1 MRRSGLTQAF
11 LCVFSLIYMKQGRK
25 KHQVDM
31 VFVGAGVM
39 STTLATLL
47 KELQPELT
55 IEIVEALE
63 TVAGESTNPWNNA
76 GTGHAALCEL
86 NYTPQKP
93 DGSVDISKAVQ
104 INEAFE
110 VSKQFW
116 ATLVERRRL
125 QSPKEF
131 ITAVPHVSFVRGKD
145 VAFLRARH
153 EALAAHPL
161 FVGMDYTEDRAR
173 IGEWAPL
180 ITQGRDPQEAVAAT
194 RSVEGTDVNFGALT
208 QGMLNSL
215 SKQPGVVVRLGERVT
230 DIQRRKD
237 GRWNFKTEGREG
249 KRKVTARFAF
259 LGAGG
264 GALPLLQKSGIPE
277 GRGFGGF
284 PVSGQWLRCDNPA
297 IVASHH
303 AKVYGKASVG
313 APPMSVPHLDTR
325 VVDGKT
331 SLLFGPYAGFST
343 KFLKE
348 GSFFDL
354 PTSINPRNLGPML
367 AVARDNVD
375 LTKYLIG
382 QVLQSKEQRFA
393 ALQEYFPEAKAEDW
407 RLEIAGQRVQ
417 IIKKDPKRGGVLQF
431 GTEVVASADGTIA
444 ALLGA
449 SPGASTAV
457 SIMLGLIQRC
467 FPEQAKSPEW
477 QAKLRE
483 LIPSFGQSLAAD
495 EVLLRHVRGH
505 ASHVLGLN
513 PGGVPAVCP

>member
-1 MRRSGLTQAF
+1 
-11 LCVFSLIYMKQGRK
+11 MKSGRK
-25 KHQVDM
+25 LHEVDM
-31 VFVGAGVM
+31 MFVGAGVM

-47 KELQPELT
+47 KELVPAAT
-55 IEIVEALE
+55 IEVVEALE
-63 TVAGESTNPWNNA
+63 VVAGESSNPWNNA

-86 NYTPQKP
+86 NYTPEKP
-93 DGSVDISKAVQ
+93 DGSVDISKAIQ

-116 ATLVERRRL
+116 AGLVERRRL
-125 QSPKEF
+125 PEPRSF
-131 ITAVPHVSFVRGKD
+131 INAVPHMSFVRGKD
-145 VAFLRARH
+145 VEFLRTRH
-153 EALAAHPL
+153 RALAKHPL
-161 FVGMDYTEDRAR
+161 FAGMHYTENREQ
-173 IGEWAPL
+173 ITEWAPL
-180 ITQGRDPQEAVAAT
+180 VMEGRDPSEPVAAT
-194 RSVEGTDVNFGALT
+194 RSEEGTDVNFGSLT
-208 QGMLNSL
+208 QGMLESL
-215 SKQPGVVVRLGERVT
+215 SKQPGVSTHLGQRVT
-230 DIQRRKD
+230 DIVRRAD
-237 GRWNFKTEGREG
+237 GRWKLKIEGRAG
-249 KRKVTARFAF
+249 KRHVIARFVF

-284 PVSGQWLRCDNPA
+284 PVSGQWLRCDNPQV
-297 IVASHH
+297 VAAHQ

-325 VVDGKT
+325 IIDGKK

-348 GSFFDL
+348 GSFLDL
-354 PTSINPRNLGPML
+354 PSSIKPGNLGPML

-417 IIKKDPKRGGVLQF
+417 IIKRDEKRGGVLQF
-431 GTEVVASADGTIA
+431 GTEVVAAADGSIA

-467 FPEQAKSPEW
+467 FPEQSRSEAWRE
-477 QAKLRE
+477 KLRK
-483 LIPSFGQSLAAD
+483 LVPSYGQSLAQD
-495 EVLLRHVRGH
+495 TGLLAQVRGR
-505 ASHVLGLN
+505 ANRVLGLD
-513 PGGVPAVCP
+513 GVAEGAVSC